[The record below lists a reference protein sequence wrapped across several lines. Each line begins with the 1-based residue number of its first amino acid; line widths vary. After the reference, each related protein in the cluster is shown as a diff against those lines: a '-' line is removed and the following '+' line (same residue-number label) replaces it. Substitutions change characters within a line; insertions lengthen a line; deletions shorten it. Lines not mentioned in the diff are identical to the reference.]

1 MGAGRGAGGES
12 RQRAGVVA
20 AAFFSEPPGFEPDE
34 PAKPDAEDPDE
45 LVPDE
50 LEPESDELDDFSDE
64 PADFSEVPDVDF
76 SLTVGPA
83 GTCDFDPSAPR
94 GARESVR

>member
-1 MGAGRGAGGES
+1 MGAERGAGGES

-20 AAFFSEPPGFEPDE
+20 GAFFCEPPGFEPDE
-34 PAKPDAEDPDE
+34 PDELDPDE

-83 GTCDFDPSAPR
+83 GTCAFDPSAPR